1 MKFLICLRNHRVPA
15 QFQKLCL
22 FLLRFWSFLR
32 NHMVPEWFLILSIN
46 TCIRIPQRKTFLLWN
61 PFVTRLLTPGEE
73 CGCGASCLQWWWGL
87 CHSLATGTC
96 TPPSLSSTWNKA
108 GRNMIQTSRKTFLKH
123 PAIYWSGRSRYLA
136 FPRCWFIKQH
146 LIHLHV
152 QAIVDR
158 RGAVRLRVRWRRR
171 GAAVSMVTAPVTTV
185 RHLATSAV
193 CPVWCYKQNS
203 GVNFLKL
210 LVKEVTP
217 GTWRSANL
225 ELVLHE
231 WGFGSLGCMTD
242 WSAP

>member
-1 MKFLICLRNHRVPA
+1 MKSADVALHAYNGGEDFATVWPQAPVRHLHGVLHENKQVGI
-15 QFQKLCL
+15 
-22 FLLRFWSFLR
+22 
-32 NHMVPEWFLILSIN
+32 WF
-46 TCIRIPQRKTFLLWN
+46 RR
-61 PFVTRLLTPGEE
+61 
-73 CGCGASCLQWWWGL
+73 
-87 CHSLATGTC
+87 
-96 TPPSLSSTWNKA
+96 
-108 GRNMIQTSRKTFLKH
+108 RKTFLKH
-123 PAIYWSGRSRYLA
+123 SAIYWSGRSRYLA

-171 GAAVSMVTAPVTTV
+171 RAAVSMVTAPVTTV

-193 CPVWCYKQNS
+193 CPVWCCKQNS
-203 GVNFLKL
+203 GMNFKTL

-231 WGFGSLGCMTD
+231 WGFGSLGCTTD